1 MLTYYKHRPAPSMH
15 IKRLGR
21 HLCYEEARKLQ
32 TRLSTRTRVIVQ
44 RADHNSAI
52 NSRSENSDQQLSD
65 QQLSD
70 QQLSDQQL
78 SDLTQQLGDQQLS
91 DQQLSDRQLSDLTSH
106 FTITAQGSED
116 SFGIIK
122 GNC

>member
-1 MLTYYKHRPAPSMH
+1 MLIYYKHRPAPSMY

-52 NSRSENSDQQLSD
+52 NSRSEN
-65 QQLSD
+65 SD